1 MAKSAAASAETSV
14 VGWMRDEGERLI
26 GGGDFFFLHFA
37 VEVLAD
43 GFQAAFEEAR
53 FDVAQ
58 YHAVA
63 GARKDVGDAVAHGA
77 GAEHSDFLN
86 LVE

>member
-14 VGWMRDEGERLI
+14 VGWMRERVSGLSAAVI
-26 GGGDFFFLHFA
+26 FSFLHFA

-53 FDVAQ
+53 FDVTQ
-58 YHAVA
+58 NHAVTGA
-63 GARKDVGDAVAHGA
+63 GKDVRDAVAHGA
-77 GAEHSDFLN
+77 GAEHGDFLD